1 MGSTRELLILWT
13 AIITIATVLTILF
26 QTVLPSPF

>member
-13 AIITIATVLTILF
+13 AIITLTIVITIVF
-26 QTVLPSPF
+26 QTALPSPF